1 MKPKNKEAL
10 KKIDWIVGI
19 YFLVIFIMMGFLY
32 GNQIR
37 PEMIPYRLV
46 PSDPHPDYLLEIEIE
61 LVHPYTVEAMVE
73 VHRQEVLDIIYERIE
88 FETINPNGR
97 NQIFEIDN
105 KLYYLIR
112 IPYTGVPWDYNRG
125 WE

>member
-1 MKPKNKEAL
+1 ML
-10 KKIDWIVGI
+10 
-19 YFLVIFIMMGFLY
+19 LGFMY
-32 GNQIR
+32 GNQDR
-37 PEMIPYRLV
+37 PEMIPYRLI

-61 LVHPYTVEAMVE
+61 LIHPYTVETMVE

-105 KLYYLIR
+105 KLSYLIR
-112 IPYTGVPWDYNRG
+112 IPYTGTIWK
-125 WE
+125 

>member
-1 MKPKNKEAL
+1 ML
-10 KKIDWIVGI
+10 
-19 YFLVIFIMMGFLY
+19 LGFMY
-32 GNQIR
+32 SNQDR
-37 PEMIPYRLV
+37 PEMIPYRLI

-61 LVHPYTVEAMVE
+61 LIHPYTVETMVE

>member
-1 MKPKNKEAL
+1 MRKL
-10 KKIDWIVGI
+10 I
-19 YFLVIFIMMGFLY
+19 LLMLLGFMY

-73 VHRQEVLDIIYERIE
+73 VHRQETLNVIYERIE
-88 FETINPNGR
+88 FEIINPQGR
-97 NQIFEIDN
+97 NQIFEVDG

-112 IPYTGVPWDYNRG
+112 VPYTGASWDYTRG

>member
-46 PSDPHPDYLLEIEIE
+46 PSDPHPDYLLDIEIE
-61 LVHPYTVEAMVE
+61 LVHPYTVEALVE
-73 VHRQEVLDIIYERIE
+73 VHRQEPLYVIYERIE
-88 FETINPNGR
+88 FEIINPQGR
-97 NQIFEIDN
+97 NQIFEVDG

-112 IPYTGVPWDYNRG
+112 VPYTGASWDYTRG